1 MAEPSENPSGK
12 RVVGRP
18 FQKGGDPRIARG
30 HGKGGRPKDEWKAA
44 LRELASADEVL
55 DAVRAILQDHSHPQ
69 FLRALEYAS
78 ERGYGKEAQ
87 GVEGDVRLTIVR
99 RDESGSG
106 AQ

>member
-1 MAEPSENPSGK
+1 MAESSDKSSKPV
-12 RVVGRP
+12 RGRP
-18 FQKGGDPRIARG
+18 FVKGDPRIRPG
-30 HGKGGRPKDEWKAA
+30 RNGGRPKDEWKAA
-44 LRELASADEVL
+44 LRALASADEVL
-55 DAVRAILQDHSHPQ
+55 DAVAAILSDPSHPQ